1 MERNRP
7 RGREKNISGQGNY
20 VGRRGDGL
28 GTGPVGSG
36 SRPPQLGG
44 NSGRSSGK
52 PARSSGKSSPLRIFL
67 LLLLLLG
74 GGGLNALSGGGGSGE
89 GPSGFSPSFPSNPST
104 ILNSFAGN
112 GSVSAGWQGS
122 ANTGKLDTTVVSG
135 ARAKRTE
142 ILGNSRDTV
151 TIMVYMCG
159 TDLESQ
165 HGMGTSDL
173 QEMLNAKIDSN
184 VNLIIY
190 TGGCNG
196 WRNNVISS
204 KVNQIYQI
212 QNGRMT
218 CLVQDAGSVSMT
230 DPDTLSGFIRW
241 CAKNFP
247 ANRNQLIF
255 WDHGGGSVSGYGYD
269 EKYARTGSMD
279 LAEIDRALKDGGI
292 TFDFVGFDACLM
304 ATMETALMTSQYSDY
319 LIASEETEPG
329 VGWYYTNW
337 LTKLSENTSMPTIEI
352 GKNIVDD
359 FVDVCAQQCR
369 GQLTT
374 LSVVDLAEL
383 EQTIPQTLTAFS
395 KSTSFLIQNSHYQT
409 VSSARSHTREF
420 AQSSRIDQVDLVH
433 LAKNMGTQE
442 GEALADAILGAVKYN
457 RTSSNMTNAYG
468 LSIYFPY
475 QKVSQVDEAVA
486 TYQQI
491 GMDTEYARC
500 IQEFASLEV
509 SGQVSSG
516 GTASPLS
523 ALMGTMAGST
533 SDLTSELI
541 SQMLTSLIS
550 NGVSQIAG
558 LDSSNMSFLSGR
570 ALSTQETA
578 DYLAA
583 NHLDPA
589 NLNWQMGD
597 DGLPRIQMS
606 EKQWSLVHGLE
617 LNMFFDD
624 GQGYIDLGMDNVY
637 GFDETGAL
645 IGRTDGTWLAINQ
658 QPVAYYHLSTVDDGA
673 NYTIIGRVPVM
684 LNNRRTDLI
693 LVFDN
698 ENPYGVI
705 AGARTSYS
713 DGETQTI
720 PKSLT
725 ELQVGD
731 TLDFLCDYYGYD
743 GSYQDSYYLGEQM
756 TVEEEMNISN
766 VYIDERAI
774 TATYRFTDLYNQH
787 YWTTPFS

>member
-74 GGGLNALSGGGGSGE
+74 GGGLNALSGGGGNGE

-122 ANTGKLDTTVVSG
+122 ANTGKLDTTVASG

-255 WDHGGGSVSGYGYD
+255 WDHGGGSISGFGYD
-269 EKYARTGSMD
+269 EKFASSGSMD
-279 LAEIDRALKDGGI
+279 LPE
-292 TFDFVGFDACLM
+292 
-304 ATMETALMTSQYSDY
+304 
-319 LIASEETEPG
+319 
-329 VGWYYTNW
+329 
-337 LTKLSENTSMPTIEI
+337 
-352 GKNIVDD
+352 
-359 FVDVCAQQCR
+359 
-369 GQLTT
+369 
-374 LSVVDLAEL
+374 
-383 EQTIPQTLTAFS
+383 
-395 KSTSFLIQNSHYQT
+395 
-409 VSSARSHTREF
+409 
-420 AQSSRIDQVDLVH
+420 
-433 LAKNMGTQE
+433 
-442 GEALADAILGAVKYN
+442 
-457 RTSSNMTNAYG
+457 
-468 LSIYFPY
+468 
-475 QKVSQVDEAVA
+475 
-486 TYQQI
+486 
-491 GMDTEYARC
+491 
-500 IQEFASLEV
+500 
-509 SGQVSSG
+509 
-516 GTASPLS
+516 
-523 ALMGTMAGST
+523 
-533 SDLTSELI
+533 
-541 SQMLTSLIS
+541 
-550 NGVSQIAG
+550 
-558 LDSSNMSFLSGR
+558 
-570 ALSTQETA
+570 
-578 DYLAA
+578 
-583 NHLDPA
+583 
-589 NLNWQMGD
+589 
-597 DGLPRIQMS
+597 
-606 EKQWSLVHGLE
+606 
-617 LNMFFDD
+617 
-624 GQGYIDLGMDNVY
+624 
-637 GFDETGAL
+637 
-645 IGRTDGTWLAINQ
+645 
-658 QPVAYYHLSTVDDGA
+658 
-673 NYTIIGRVPVM
+673 
-684 LNNRRTDLI
+684 
-693 LVFDN
+693 
-698 ENPYGVI
+698 
-705 AGARTSYS
+705 
-713 DGETQTI
+713 
-720 PKSLT
+720 
-725 ELQVGD
+725 
-731 TLDFLCDYYGYD
+731 
-743 GSYQDSYYLGEQM
+743 
-756 TVEEEMNISN
+756 
-766 VYIDERAI
+766 
-774 TATYRFTDLYNQH
+774 
-787 YWTTPFS
+787 